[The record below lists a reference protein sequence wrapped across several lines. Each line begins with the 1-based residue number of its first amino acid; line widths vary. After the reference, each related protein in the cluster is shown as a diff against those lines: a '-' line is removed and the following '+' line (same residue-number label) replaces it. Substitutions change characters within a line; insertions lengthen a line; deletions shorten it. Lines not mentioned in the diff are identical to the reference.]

1 MLEDE
6 SGEMEGGHPLATRGT
21 GKGKGKQWEEDST
34 GYAEGGGDLG
44 VEEMMSEGERER
56 RRKLKG
62 KGRMQVE
69 SAVDDEGVEEVPP
82 EFALE
87 REDEDA
93 REEQRIAE
101 VRLPFTRSWSV
112 G

>member
-1 MLEDE
+1 LIEDE
-6 SGEMEGGHPLATRGT
+6 SGEADGGHPLTAVGG
-21 GKGKGKQWEEDST
+21 GKGKGKQQEADIG

-44 VEEMMSEGERER
+44 AEEMMSEGKRER

-69 SAVDDEGVEEVPP
+69 SAVDEEDVDGVPP
-82 EFALE
+82 EFPVE
-87 REDEDA
+87 QEDEDA

-101 VRLPFTRSWSV
+101 VRFRLMLSACL
-112 G
+112 